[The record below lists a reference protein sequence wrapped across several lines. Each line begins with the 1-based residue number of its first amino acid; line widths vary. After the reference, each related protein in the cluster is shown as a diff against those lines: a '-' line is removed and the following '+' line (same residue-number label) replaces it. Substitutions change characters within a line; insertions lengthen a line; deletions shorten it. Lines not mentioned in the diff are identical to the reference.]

1 MAAVKDNK
9 YLTLTS
15 DGGSFV
21 AAGNRHVKFLVIS
34 VFGVSPR
41 ALGLVPDP
49 TFMGIA
55 GKARREAERSRYLGL
70 HRPPA
75 DTTPSASVSGG
86 GSSGVAPGER
96 ADATPDA
103 SSAAPPSALAA
114 PTPARSYAPPPSLS
128 YSTYRSSS
136 TAGSAEAPWW
146 WGTGGERAPSTERTR
161 DSRPVPAD
169 AEQPQAIS

>member
-1 MAAVKDNK
+1 MRARLREAEAQRDRLAAELEQCRRGQEDEDDTMAKAQQMLLAERRRAD
-9 YLTLTS
+9 
-15 DGGSFV
+15 
-21 AAGNRHVKFLVIS
+21 AAEE
-34 VFGVSPR
+34 
-41 ALGLVPDP
+41 
-49 TFMGIA
+49 
-55 GKARREAERSRYLGL
+55 ARREAERSRYLGL

-96 ADATPDA
+96 ADATPDV

-146 WGTGGERAPSTERTR
+146 WGTGGERAPSMERTH